1 MPAYRPIGPA
11 DLEAARALFA
21 AEQVAAPF
29 LSRAGEYLEASGRGD
44 ALAVVAYEH
53 DELRGVI
60 LGGAVAG
67 AVGAATLTAV
77 CVIPSAR
84 RRGVGSALIAAAL
97 TAFTAR
103 RMRLITAEV
112 PVDPRIAAAMALFQR
127 NGFAEEGRLRDFVA
141 AGIALAIMVRRL
153 KG

>member
-21 AEQVAAPF
+21 AEHVASPF
-29 LSRAGEYLEASGRGD
+29 LTRAAEYLEASGRGD

-67 AVGAATLTAV
+67 ASGAATITAIG
-77 CVIPSAR
+77 VIPSAR
-84 RRGVGSALIAAAL
+84 RRGVGSALIAAAV

-112 PVDPRIAAAMALFQR
+112 PADPRIAAAMALFKR

-141 AGIALAIMVRRL
+141 AGIDLAIMVRRL

>member
-1 MPAYRPIGPA
+1 VPAYRPLGPG

-21 AEQVAAPF
+21 AEHVAAPF
-29 LSRAGEYLEASGRGD
+29 LARASEYLDAAGRGD

-67 AVGAATLTAV
+67 AVGTATLTGV

-84 RRGVGSALIAAAL
+84 RRGVASALVAAAVS
-97 TAFTAR
+97 AFTAR
-103 RMRLITAEV
+103 RMRLITAEM
-112 PVDPRIAAAMALFQR
+112 PVDPRIAPAMVLMKR
-127 NGFAEEGRLRDFVA
+127 NGFAEEGRVRDFVA
-141 AGIALAIMVRRL
+141 AGIDLAIMVRRL